1 MKTWISEWSDVSEA
15 EKAAFV
21 EKVAEAVAKKN
32 EEASYPYRLLHL
44 SLPAAAESASA
55 STATV
60 KLALR
65 LPSVLS
71 FDSLLASPA
80 LSSAPEPL
88 LSLVRVLQTG
98 SLSDYRQ
105 WASSNAST
113 LAELDGAA
121 LEKKV
126 RLLTLVGLCASQE
139 QTAVSY
145 AEIAKALEVDE
156 AEVEVWVID
165 AIRLKLIAAKLS
177 QPTRSVRVQRAYIR
191 SFGSSEWATLQARL
205 AAWDDN
211 LANVESVVTE
221 AKQIGEGFQSAGGPS
236 SRAE

>member
-1 MKTWISEWSDVSEA
+1 VRPTSC
-15 EKAAFV
+15 
-21 EKVAEAVAKKN
+21 AVPTPSSHVQRADRLDSPSCAPSR
-32 EEASYPYRLLHL
+32 EASYPYRLLHL

-88 LSLVRVLQTG
+88 LALVRVLQTG
-98 SLSDYRQ
+98 SLADYRQ
-105 WASSNAST
+105 WSAANAGT

-126 RLLTLVGLCASQE
+126 RLLTLVGLCASME
-139 QTAVSY
+139 QSAVPY
-145 AEIAKALEVDE
+145 AEIAKALEVE
-156 AEVEVWVID
+156 ESEVEVWVID
-165 AIRLKLIAAKLS
+165 GAAFFNLLCRARPRLVACLS
-177 QPTRSVRVQRAYIR
+177 CA
-191 SFGSSEWATLQARL
+191 L
-205 AAWDDN
+205 
-211 LANVESVVTE
+211 
-221 AKQIGEGFQSAGGPS
+221 PS
-236 SRAE
+236 CGR